1 MLRHCG
7 GFQHAAIII
16 QSLFYLIKRQKASQ
30 EASNFAPLQRSLQH
44 LSFESLVPCR
54 AWHPKRRPAMHYC
67 KSANN
72 RSQYMER
79 TLA

>member
-1 MLRHCG
+1 MLCHCG

-30 EASNFAPLQRSLQH
+30 EAGNFAPLQRSLLH
-44 LSFESLVPCR
+44 LSFEALVPCR
-54 AWHPKRRPAMHYC
+54 ARHPEKRPAMHYC

-72 RSQYMER
+72 RSQFMER
-79 TLA
+79 SLA